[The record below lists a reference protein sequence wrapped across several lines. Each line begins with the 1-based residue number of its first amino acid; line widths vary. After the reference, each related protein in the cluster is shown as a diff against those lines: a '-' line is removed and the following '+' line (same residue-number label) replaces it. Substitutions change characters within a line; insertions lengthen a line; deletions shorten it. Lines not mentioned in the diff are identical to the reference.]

1 MDLNEMDEYFAYTKW
16 LSDAMVDVFRKTLSS
31 LSNKLPEDNHHLYIN
46 FLTKNTGVEIPKFLK
61 TQYPKEMTIVL
72 EHQFDKLVVK
82 KNGFQVNLK
91 FEQREYT
98 LKIPYSAV
106 IHFADPS
113 VGFALQLQQPIEN
126 DGKTN
131 FSDEKVTS
139 IEEADERQEH
149 QGDVIDIE
157 TFRKK

>member
-31 LSNKLPEDNHHLYIN
+31 LSKKLPEDKHHLYIN
-46 FLTKNTGVEIPKFLK
+46 FLTKNIGVEIPKFLK
-61 TQYPKEMTIVL
+61 TQHPNDMTIVL

-82 KNGFQVNLK
+82 ENEFQVNLK
-91 FEQREYT
+91 FEQKEYT
-98 LKIPYSAV
+98 LKIPNSAV

-113 VGFALQLQQPIEN
+113 FGFALQLQQPIEN
-126 DGKTN
+126 DGKTDL
-131 FSDEKVTS
+131 SDKKVAS
-139 IEEADERQEH
+139 IEEADERQKH

-157 TFRKK
+157 TFRNK

>member
-16 LSDAMVDVFRKTLSS
+16 LSNAMVDVFKKTLSS
-31 LSNKLPEDNHHLYIN
+31 LSNRLPEDNHHLYIN
-46 FLTKNTGVEIPKFLK
+46 FLTKNPGVEIPKFLK
-61 TQYPKEMTIVL
+61 TQYPNDMTIVL

-82 KNGFQVNLK
+82 KNEFQVNLMFQQK
-91 FEQREYT
+91 PYT

-126 DGKTN
+126 DSKTAL
-131 FSDEKVTS
+131 SDEKVPST
-139 IEEADERQEH
+139 EEADERQKK

-157 TFRKK
+157 AFRKK

>member
-1 MDLNEMDEYFAYTKW
+1 MDEYFAYTKW

-61 TQYPKEMTIVL
+61 TQYPKDMTIVL

-82 KNGFQVNLK
+82 ENEFQVNLK
-91 FEQREYT
+91 FEQKEYT

-113 VGFALQLQQPIEN
+113 VGFALQLQQPIESE
-126 DGKTN
+126 GETN

-139 IEEADERQEH
+139 IEEADERQKH

-157 TFRKK
+157 TFRNK

>member
-16 LSDAMVDVFRKTLSS
+16 LSNAMVDVFKKTLSS
-31 LSNKLPEDNHHLYIN
+31 LSNRLPEDNHHLYIN

-113 VGFALQLQQPIEN
+113 VGFALHLQQPIEN
-126 DGKTN
+126 DGKTEL
-131 FSDEKVTS
+131 SDEKGAS
-139 IEEADERQEH
+139 IEEADERQKQ

-157 TFRKK
+157 TFRNK

>member
-1 MDLNEMDEYFAYTKW
+1 MDEYFAYTKW
-16 LSDAMVDVFRKTLSS
+16 LSDAMVDVFKKTLSS
-31 LSNKLPEDNHHLYIN
+31 LANKLPEDNHHLYVN
-46 FLTKNTGVEIPKFLK
+46 FLTKNPGVEIPKFLK
-61 TQYPKEMTIVL
+61 TQYPNDMTIVL

-82 KNGFQVNLK
+82 ENEFQVNLK
-91 FEQREYT
+91 FEQKEYT

-113 VGFALQLQQPIEN
+113 VGFALQLQQPIESE
-126 DGKTN
+126 GETN

-139 IEEADERQEH
+139 IEEADERQEL

>member
-1 MDLNEMDEYFAYTKW
+1 MDEYFAYTKW

-31 LSNKLPEDNHHLYIN
+31 LSKKLPEDNHHLYIN
-46 FLTKNTGVEIPKFLK
+46 FLTKNPGVEIPKFLK
-61 TQYPKEMTIVL
+61 TQYPKDMTIVL

-82 KNGFQVNLK
+82 ENEFQVNLK
-91 FEQREYT
+91 FEQKEYT

-126 DGKTN
+126 DVKTDL
-131 FSDEKVTS
+131 SDEKVAS
-139 IEEADERQEH
+139 IEEADERQKH

-157 TFRKK
+157 TFRNK

>member
-1 MDLNEMDEYFAYTKW
+1 MDEYFAYNKW
-16 LSDAMVDVFRKTLSS
+16 LSDAMVDVFRKTLLS

-46 FLTKNTGVEIPKFLK
+46 FLTKNTGVEIHKFLK
-61 TQYPKEMTIVL
+61 TQYPKDMTIVL

-82 KNGFQVNLK
+82 ENEFQVNLK
-91 FEQREYT
+91 FEQKEYT
-98 LKIPYSAV
+98 LRIPYSAV

-113 VGFALQLQQPIEN
+113 VGFALQLQQPIESE
-126 DGKTN
+126 GETN

-139 IEEADERQEH
+139 IEEADERQKH

>member
-1 MDLNEMDEYFAYTKW
+1 
-16 LSDAMVDVFRKTLSS
+16 
-31 LSNKLPEDNHHLYIN
+31 
-46 FLTKNTGVEIPKFLK
+46 
-61 TQYPKEMTIVL
+61 MTIVL

-82 KNGFQVNLK
+82 KNEFQVNLMFQQK
-91 FEQREYT
+91 PYT

-126 DGKTN
+126 DSETDL
-131 FSDEKVTS
+131 SDEKVPST
-139 IEEADERQEH
+139 EEADERQKK

-157 TFRKK
+157 AFRKK

>member
-1 MDLNEMDEYFAYTKW
+1 
-16 LSDAMVDVFRKTLSS
+16 
-31 LSNKLPEDNHHLYIN
+31 
-46 FLTKNTGVEIPKFLK
+46 
-61 TQYPKEMTIVL
+61 MTIVL

-82 KNGFQVNLK
+82 ENEFQVNLK
-91 FEQREYT
+91 FEQKEYT

-113 VGFALQLQQPIEN
+113 VGFALQLQQPLEN
-126 DGKTN
+126 NSKTEL
-131 FSDEKVTS
+131 SDEKVAS
-139 IEEADERQEH
+139 IKEDDERQKQ